1 MSNNCGTYIVK
12 CGNTAYIGSSSNFQQ
27 RKSAHKRDLER
38 GIHPNQ
44 NLQQAFDG
52 SRDFSFIPHQYIT
65 PVDCPNELRTILR
78 HAEQALL
85 DEAAKSNLW
94 LIANVSQNAFGPHAR
109 PDLADKWQDPEFRK
123 QTLDRLH
130 NRVVT
135 DETKRKMSLAK
146 QGANNAKARK
156 VIVTNPDGSETTF
169 STTTE
174 AAQFFRISQQLLH
187 LMLKGKTAWPGKG
200 KFIRNKENEWM
211 REYEA
216 RLV

>member
-52 SRDFSFIPHQYIT
+52 SQDFSFIPHQYIT
-65 PVDCPNELRTILR
+65 PEDCPNELRTILR

-94 LIANVSQNAFGPHAR
+94 VIANVSQNAFGPHAR
-109 PDLADKWQDPEFRK
+109 PDMVARWQDPEFRESMSK
-123 QTLDRLH
+123 MIKS
-130 NRVVT
+130 RVIS

-146 QGANNAKARK
+146 RGVNNAKARK

>member
-1 MSNNCGTYIVK
+1 MPNNCGTYIVK

-27 RKSAHKRDLER
+27 RKSSHKRDLER

-52 SRDFSFIPHQYIT
+52 SQDFSFIPHQYIT

-78 HAEQALL
+78 NAEQALL

-94 LIANVSQNAFGPHAR
+94 VIANISQNAFGPHAR
-109 PDLADKWQDPEFRK
+109 PDMIAKWQDPEFRK
-123 QTLDRLH
+123 QTLNRLH

>member
-52 SRDFSFIPHQYIT
+52 SQDFSFIPHQYIA

-94 LIANVSQNAFGPHAR
+94 VIANVSQNAFGPHAR
-109 PDLADKWQDPEFRK
+109 PDMVARWQDPEFRESMSK
-123 QTLDRLH
+123 MMQS
-130 NRVVT
+130 RVIS

-156 VIVTNPDGSETTF
+156 VIVTNPDRSETTF

-174 AAQFFRISQQLLH
+174 AAQFFRISQQLLY

>member
-52 SRDFSFIPHQYIT
+52 SQDFSFIPHQYIT

-94 LIANVSQNAFGPHAR
+94 VIANVSQNAFGPHAR

-146 QGANNAKARK
+146 HGANNAKARK
-156 VIVTNPDGSETTF
+156 VIVTNPDRSETTF

>member
-27 RKSAHKRDLER
+27 RKSSHKRDLER

-52 SRDFSFIPHQYIT
+52 SQDFSFIPHQYIT

-78 HAEQALL
+78 NAEQTLL

-94 LIANVSQNAFGPHAR
+94 VIANVSQNAFGPHAR
-109 PDLADKWQDPEFRK
+109 PDMVARWQDQEFRK
-123 QTLDRLH
+123 QTLNRLH

-146 QGANNAKARK
+146 QGANNSKARK
-156 VIVTNPDGSETTF
+156 VIVTNPDGSETIF

>member
-27 RKSAHKRDLER
+27 RKSSHKRDLER

-52 SRDFSFIPHQYIT
+52 SQDFSFIPHQYIT

-78 HAEQALL
+78 NAEQALL

-94 LIANVSQNAFGPHAR
+94 VIANISQNAFGPHAR
-109 PDLADKWQDPEFRK
+109 PDMIAKWQDPEFRK
-123 QTLDRLH
+123 QTLNRLH

>member
-52 SRDFSFIPHQYIT
+52 SQDFSFIPHQYIT
-65 PVDCPNELRTILR
+65 LVDCPNELRTILR
-78 HAEQALL
+78 NAEQALL

-94 LIANVSQNAFGPHAR
+94 VIANVSQNAFGPHAR

-156 VIVTNPDGSETTF
+156 VIVTNPDKSETTF

>member
-52 SRDFSFIPHQYIT
+52 SQDFSFIPHQYIT
-65 PVDCPNELRTILR
+65 PVDCQNELRTILR
-78 HAEQALL
+78 NAEQALL

-94 LIANVSQNAFGPHAR
+94 VIANISQNAFGPHAR
-109 PDLADKWQDPEFRK
+109 PDMIAKWQDPEFRK
-123 QTLDRLH
+123 QTLNRLH

-135 DETKRKMSLAK
+135 DDTKRKMSLAK

-216 RLV
+216 RLA

>member
-44 NLQQAFDG
+44 NLQQAFDE
-52 SRDFSFIPHQYIT
+52 SQDFSFIPHQYIA

-94 LIANVSQNAFGPHAR
+94 VIANISQNAFGPHAR
-109 PDLADKWQDPEFRK
+109 PDMVARWQDPEFRK
-123 QTLDRLH
+123 QTLNRLH

-135 DETKRKMSLAK
+135 DETKLKMSLAK

-211 REYEA
+211 TEYEA

>member
-38 GIHPNQ
+38 GIHPNS

-52 SRDFSFIPHQYIT
+52 SQDFSFIPHQYIT

-78 HAEQALL
+78 NAEQALL

-109 PDLADKWQDPEFRK
+109 PDLAAKWQDPEFRK

-156 VIVTNPDGSETTF
+156 VIVTNPDGSKTTF

>member
-12 CGNTAYIGSSSNFQQ
+12 CGNTAYIGSSSNLQQ
-27 RKSAHKRDLER
+27 RKSSHKRDLER
-38 GIHPNQ
+38 GIHPNP

-52 SRDFSFIPHQYIT
+52 SQDFSFIPHQYIT
-65 PVDCPNELRTILR
+65 PVDCQNELRTILR
-78 HAEQALL
+78 NAEQTLL
-85 DEAAKSNLW
+85 DEATKSNLW
-94 LIANVSQNAFGPHAR
+94 VIANVSQNAFGPHAR
-109 PDLADKWQDPEFRK
+109 PDLAAKWQDPEFRESMSK
-123 QTLDRLH
+123 MIRS
-130 NRVVT
+130 RVIS

-169 STTTE
+169 QTTTE

>member
-52 SRDFSFIPHQYIT
+52 SQDFSFIPHQYIA

-78 HAEQALL
+78 NAEQALL

-94 LIANVSQNAFGPHAR
+94 VIANVSQNAFGPHAR
-109 PDLADKWQDPEFRK
+109 PDMVARWQDPEFRESMSK
-123 QTLDRLH
+123 MMQS
-130 NRVVT
+130 RVIS

-156 VIVTNPDGSETTF
+156 VIVTNPDGSETAF

-187 LMLKGKTAWPGKG
+187 LMLKGKTAWPGRG

>member
-38 GIHPNQ
+38 GIHPNS

-52 SRDFSFIPHQYIT
+52 SQDFSFIPHQYIT

-78 HAEQALL
+78 NAEQALL
-85 DEAAKSNLW
+85 DEATKSNLW

-109 PDLADKWQDPEFRK
+109 PDLAAKWQDPEFRK

-130 NRVVT
+130 SRVVT

>member
-65 PVDCPNELRTILR
+65 PADCPNELRTILR

>member
-52 SRDFSFIPHQYIT
+52 SQDFSFIPHQYIT
-65 PVDCPNELRTILR
+65 PASCPNELRTILR
-78 HAEQALL
+78 NAEQALL

-94 LIANVSQNAFGPHAR
+94 VIANVSQNAFGPHAR

>member
-38 GIHPNQ
+38 GIHPNP

-78 HAEQALL
+78 NAEQDLL
-85 DEAAKSNLW
+85 DDATKAHLW
-94 LIANVSQNAFGPHAR
+94 IIANLSHNAFGPHSR
-109 PDLADKWQDPEFRK
+109 PDMIAKWEDPEFRK
-123 QTLDRLH
+123 KTLDRLH

>member
-52 SRDFSFIPHQYIT
+52 SQDFSFIPHQYIT
-65 PVDCPNELRTILR
+65 PAGCPNELRTILR

-94 LIANVSQNAFGPHAR
+94 VIANISQNAFGPHAR
-109 PDLADKWQDPEFRK
+109 PDMIAKWQDPEFRK
-123 QTLDRLH
+123 QTLNRLH

-135 DETKRKMSLAK
+135 DDTKRKMSLAK

>member
-52 SRDFSFIPHQYIT
+52 SQDFSFIPHQYIT
-65 PVDCPNELRTILR
+65 PVGCPNELRTILR

-94 LIANVSQNAFGPHAR
+94 IIANISQNAFGPHAR

>member
-1 MSNNCGTYIVK
+1 MFNLVSTLGQEM
-12 CGNTAYIGSSSNFQQ
+12 GEAYPDLIRAQPAIESAFQQ
-27 RKSAHKRDLER
+27 EEQSFQRTLGR
-38 GIHPNQ
+38 G
-44 NLQQAFDG
+44 L
-52 SRDFSFIPHQYIT
+52 
-65 PVDCPNELRTILR
+65 
-78 HAEQALL
+78 ALL
-85 DEAAKSNLW
+85 DEATKSNLW
-94 LIANVSQNAFGPHAR
+94 FIANVSQNAFGPHAR
-109 PDLADKWQDPEFRK
+109 PDMVARWQDPEFRESMSK
-123 QTLDRLH
+123 MMQS
-130 NRVVT
+130 RVIS

-156 VIVTNPDGSETTF
+156 VIVTNPDRSETTF

-200 KFIRNKENEWM
+200 KFIRNKENAWM

>member
-12 CGNTAYIGSSSNFQQ
+12 CDNTAYIGSSSNFQQ
-27 RKSAHKRDLER
+27 RKSAHKRYLER

-52 SRDFSFIPHQYIT
+52 SQDFSFIPHQYIT
-65 PVDCPNELRTILR
+65 PVDCPNELRAILR
-78 HAEQALL
+78 NAEQALL
-85 DEAAKSNLW
+85 DEATKSNLW

-109 PDLADKWQDPEFRK
+109 PDLAAKWQDQEFRK

-130 NRVVT
+130 SRVVT

-200 KFIRNKENEWM
+200 KFIRNKENAWM